1 MPVPCQGRKPV
12 DRKQKHTLSCQNMK
26 PTRARLPRNQIK
38 QAVVEAMQNEQDIH
52 KIIVFGSFLSSETPG
67 DIDVAVLGKFAQGY
81 LEVATRLRK
90 KVRHIAKILP
100 VDIVPIQEDAPPNR
114 FFQEIQKGE
123 VIYER

>member
-1 MPVPCQGRKPV
+1 
-12 DRKQKHTLSCQNMK
+12 
-26 PTRARLPRNQIK
+26 
-38 QAVVEAMQNEQDIH
+38 MQNEQDIH
-52 KIIVFGSFLSSETPG
+52 KIIVFGSFLSSETPD

-100 VDIVPIQEDAPPNR
+100 VDIVPIQEAAPPNS

>member
-1 MPVPCQGRKPV
+1 MEITVK
-12 DRKQKHTLSCQNMK
+12 K
-26 PTRARLPRNQIK
+26 LPKNQIK
-38 QAVVEAMQNEQDIH
+38 QAVVEAMKNEQDIH
-52 KIIVFGSFLSSETPG
+52 KIIVFGSFLSSKTPG
-67 DIDVAVLGKFAQGY
+67 DIGVAVLGKFTKGY

-100 VDIVPIQEDAPPNR
+100 VDIVPIQEDAPPNS

>member
-1 MPVPCQGRKPV
+1 
-12 DRKQKHTLSCQNMK
+12 
-26 PTRARLPRNQIK
+26 
-38 QAVVEAMQNEQDIH
+38 MQNEQDIH